1 MHCFPTVYACVYVF
15 RFLSFILVIYSI
27 NILVL
32 VVYSMYDFVLNK

>member
-1 MHCFPTVYACVYVF
+1 MHDCVYVF
-15 RFLSFILVIYSI
+15 RFLCFILVIYSI